1 MQDSLYVKLIK
12 ILFNTIALDSENTY
26 DAILVGAGIMSSTL
40 AVLLHELDPDLRLLV
55 VERLSSAGL
64 ESSCAK
70 NNAGTGHAAN
80 CELNYTPIQND
91 GGVSTHKAFEINKS
105 FEQSLE
111 FWGSL
116 TEKGK
121 LMPKTFLNKL
131 PHISLVF
138 GDDDISFLKKRFSEL
153 SSHAAFS
160 QMEFTMDHVQL
171 KEWIPLVMDGRKSS
185 ERIGA
190 TRIKRGTDIDF
201 GNLTRSYISQIEGKE
216 SVEINYSTNVQALQ
230 QDCGGDWHLSL
241 KGTKKSR
248 IVRSKFVFLGAGGGA
263 LSLLQKSGIPE
274 GLPYAGF
281 PVSGKWL
288 ICEELKL
295 TKTHNAKV
303 YGNAEVGAPPM
314 SVPHLDTRW
323 INGKRS
329 LLFGPFAGFSSNFL
343 KYGSK
348 LDLFRSIKSTNFLSM
363 LQAGIDNLDLGKYLF
378 NQLIQTNNDRIE
390 TLRRF
395 LPCVSP
401 DDWKLS
407 IAGQR
412 VQIIKKTAKGGML
425 KMGTEVVTSSDGSL
439 AVLLGASPGA
449 STAVTIM
456 IEVLNRCW
464 HEKMKSNQWQKKMLE
479 LFPSLGT
486 DINSN
491 QATLLSIRKRND
503 FLLKL
508 I

>member
-1 MQDSLYVKLIK
+1 MFTKS
-12 ILFNTIALDSENTY
+12 TLDSENTY

-40 AVLLHELDPDLRLLV
+40 AVLLHELEPDLRLLV

-80 CELNYTPIQND
+80 CELNYTPIQDD
-91 GGVSTHKAFEINKS
+91 GSICTTKAFEINKS

-111 FWGSL
+111 FWASL
-116 TEKGK
+116 VEKGK
-121 LMPKTFLNKL
+121 LIPETFLNKL
-131 PHISLVF
+131 PHISFVF
-138 GDDDISFLKKRFSEL
+138 GDKDISLLKKRFSEL
-153 SSHAAFS
+153 GSHAAFS
-160 QMEFTMDHVQL
+160 QMEFTKDHDEL
-171 KEWIPLVMDGRKSS
+171 KDWIPLIMDGRQKS
-185 ERIGA
+185 EKIAA

-201 GNLTRSYISQIEGKE
+201 GNLTRSYINQIESKK
-216 SVEINYSTNVQALQ
+216 SIEINYSTNVENLQ
-230 QDCGGDWHLSL
+230 KDNEDYWYLSL
-241 KGTKKSR
+241 EGEKKNR

-274 GLPYAGF
+274 GLSYAGF

-288 ICEELKL
+288 ICEEEKS
-295 TKTHNAKV
+295 TKAHNAKV
-303 YGNAEVGAPPM
+303 YGNAAVGAPPM

-323 INGKRS
+323 IDGKRS

-348 LDLFRSIKSTNFLSM
+348 LDLFRSIKTTNLFSM
-363 LQAGIDNLDLGKYLF
+363 LQAGLDNVDLGKYLL
-378 NQLIQTNNDRIE
+378 NQLIQTNEDRIE
-390 TLRRF
+390 TLKRF
-395 LPCVSP
+395 LPKASP
-401 DDWKLS
+401 NDWKLS

-412 VQIIKKTAKGGML
+412 VQIIKQTSKGGVL

-439 AVLLGASPGA
+439 AALLGASPGA

-464 HEKMKSNQWQKKMLE
+464 QEKMKSNKWKNKMLE
-479 LFPSLGT
+479 LFPSIGT

-491 QATLLSIRKRND
+491 QEALLAIRKRND
-503 FLLKL
+503 FLLQL
-508 I
+508 V

>member
-1 MQDSLYVKLIK
+1 MLK
-12 ILFNTIALDSENTY
+12 NNAPGSENTY
-26 DAILVGAGIMSSTL
+26 DAILVGAGVMSSTL
-40 AVLLHELDPDLRLLV
+40 AVLLHELDPDLRLLI
-55 VERLSSAGL
+55 VERLSSPGL
-64 ESSCAK
+64 ESSSAK

-80 CELNYTPIQND
+80 CELNYTPIQED
-91 GGVSTHKAFEINKS
+91 GGISTSKAFEINKS

-111 FWGSL
+111 FWASL
-116 TEKGK
+116 AEKGK
-121 LMPKTFLNKL
+121 LMPETFLNRL

-138 GDDDISFLKKRFSEL
+138 GDKDISLLKRRFYEL

-160 QMEFTMDHVQL
+160 KMEFTMDHVEL
-171 KEWIPLVMDGRKSS
+171 KDWIPLVMDGRKKS
-185 ERIGA
+185 EKLAA
-190 TRIKRGTDIDF
+190 TRITRGTDIDF
-201 GNLTRSYISQIEGKE
+201 GNLTRAYINQIERKE
-216 SVEINYSTNVQALQ
+216 SIEIDFLTNVEHLQ
-230 QDCGGDWHLSL
+230 QDSEGDWYLSL

-288 ICEELKL
+288 ICEEEKS
-295 TKTHNAKV
+295 TKKHNAKV
-303 YGNAEVGAPPM
+303 YGNAAVGAPPM

-348 LDLFRSIKSTNFLSM
+348 LDLFRSIKTTNIFSM
-363 LQAGIDNLDLGKYLF
+363 LQAGLDNIDLGKYLF
-378 NQLIQTNNDRIE
+378 NQLIQTKVDRIE
-390 TLRRF
+390 TLRKF
-395 LPCVSP
+395 LPLVSP
-401 DDWKLS
+401 GDWKLS

-412 VQIIKKTAKGGML
+412 VQIIKQTTQGGIL
-425 KMGTEVVTSSDGSL
+425 KMGTEVVTSSDGTL
-439 AVLLGASPGA
+439 AALLGASPGA

-456 IEVLNRCW
+456 LEVLNRCW
-464 HEKMKSNQWQKKMLE
+464 FEKMKSSQWKKKMLE
-479 LFPSLGT
+479 LFPSFGT

-491 QATLLSIRKRND
+491 QEALLAIRKRND

-508 I
+508 S

>member
-1 MQDSLYVKLIK
+1 M
-12 ILFNTIALDSENTY
+12 FNTSTSGSENSY

-40 AVLLHELDPDLRLLV
+40 AVLLHELDTDLRLLI
-55 VERLSSAGL
+55 VERLSSPGL
-64 ESSCAK
+64 ESSNAK

-80 CELNYTPIQND
+80 CELNYTPIQENGD
-91 GGVSTHKAFEINKS
+91 LITNKAFEINKS

-111 FWGSL
+111 FWASL
-116 TEKGK
+116 AEKGK
-121 LMPKTFLNKL
+121 LTPKTFLNKL

-138 GDDDISFLKKRFSEL
+138 GEKDISLLKKRFSEL

-160 QMEFTMDHVQL
+160 NMEFTIDHEEL
-171 KEWIPLVMDGRKSS
+171 KDWIPLIMYGRNNS
-185 ERIGA
+185 EKMGA
-190 TRIKRGTDIDF
+190 TRIQRGTDIDF
-201 GNLTRSYISQIEGKE
+201 GNLTRSYIKQIEGAK
-216 SVEINYSTNVQALQ
+216 SIEINYSTNVQNLQ
-230 QDCGGDWHLSL
+230 QDSEGDWYVSL
-241 KGTKKSR
+241 EGEKNR

-274 GLPYAGF
+274 GLSYAGF

-288 ICEELKL
+288 ICEEEKL
-295 TKTHNAKV
+295 AQTHNAKV
-303 YGNAEVGAPPM
+303 YGKAAVGAPPM

-323 INGKRS
+323 INGKKS

-348 LDLFRSIKSTNFLSM
+348 MDLFRSIKTTNVFSM
-363 LQAGIDNLDLGKYLF
+363 LQAGLDNIDLGKYLF
-378 NQLIQTNNDRIE
+378 NQLIQTNEDRKK
-390 TLRRF
+390 TLKRF
-395 LPCVSP
+395 LPLVSP
-401 DDWKLS
+401 NDWKLS

-412 VQIIKKTAKGGML
+412 VQIIKQTSQGGVL

-439 AVLLGASPGA
+439 AALLGASPGA

-464 HEKMKSNQWQKKMLE
+464 QERMKSSEWQNKMLE
-479 LFPSLGT
+479 LFPSIMT

-491 QATLLSIRKRND
+491 QEALLAIRKRND
-503 FLLKL
+503 FLLQL
-508 I
+508 V

>member
-1 MQDSLYVKLIK
+1 M
-12 ILFNTIALDSENTY
+12 FNTSASHSENTY

-80 CELNYTPIQND
+80 CELNYTPIQED
-91 GGVSTHKAFEINKS
+91 GSINITKAFEINKS

-111 FWGSL
+111 FWASL

-121 LMPKTFLNKL
+121 LIPKTFLNKL

-138 GDDDISFLKKRFSEL
+138 GDKDISLLKKRFSEL
-153 SSHAAFS
+153 SSHAAFA
-160 QMEFTMDHVQL
+160 QMEFTQDHGEL
-171 KEWIPLVMDGRKSS
+171 KDWIPLIMDGRK
-185 ERIGA
+185 ENEQIAA
-190 TRIKRGTDIDF
+190 TKIERGTDIDF
-201 GNLTRSYISQIEGKE
+201 GNLTRSYINQIEGAK
-216 SVEINYSTNVQALQ
+216 SIEINYSTNVENLQ
-230 QDCGGDWHLSL
+230 QGREGDWYLSL
-241 KGTKKSR
+241 EGGAKKNR
-248 IVRSKFVFLGAGGGA
+248 IVRSKFVFLGAGGGT
-263 LSLLQKSGIPE
+263 LTLLQKSGIPE
-274 GLPYAGF
+274 GLSYAGF

-288 ICEELKL
+288 ICEGEKS

-303 YGNAEVGAPPM
+303 YGNAAVGAPPM

-323 INGKRS
+323 IDGKRS

-348 LDLFRSIKSTNFLSM
+348 LDLFRSIKSTNLSSM
-363 LQAGIDNLDLGKYLF
+363 LQAGLDNIDLGKYLL
-378 NQLIQTNNDRIE
+378 NQLIQTNEDRIE
-390 TLRRF
+390 TLKRF
-395 LPCVSP
+395 LPRVSP
-401 DDWKLS
+401 NDWKLS

-412 VQIIKKTAKGGML
+412 VQIIKQTSKGGVL

-439 AVLLGASPGA
+439 AALLGASPGA

-464 HEKMKSNQWQKKMLE
+464 HEKMKSSKWENKMLE
-479 LFPSLGT
+479 LFPTIRT

-491 QATLLSIRKRND
+491 QERLLAIRKRND

>member
-1 MQDSLYVKLIK
+1 ML
-12 ILFNTIALDSENTY
+12 NTSATDAKNTY

-40 AVLLHELDPDLRLLV
+40 AVLLHELEPDLRLLI
-55 VERLSSAGL
+55 VERLSSPGL
-64 ESSCAK
+64 ESSSAK

-80 CELNYTPIQND
+80 CELNYTPIKE
-91 GGVSTHKAFEINKS
+91 GGGINTTKAFEINKS

-111 FWGSL
+111 FWASL
-116 TEKGK
+116 AEKGK
-121 LMPKTFLNKL
+121 LIPQTFLKKL

-138 GDDDISFLKKRFSEL
+138 GDKDISMLKKRFSEL
-153 SSHAAFS
+153 SSHKAFS
-160 QMEFTMDHVQL
+160 QMEFSRDHSEI
-171 KEWIPLVMDGRKSS
+171 KDWIPLVMDGRKSS
-185 ERIGA
+185 EKIGA
-190 TRIKRGTDIDF
+190 TRITRGTDIDF
-201 GNLTRSYISQIEGKE
+201 GNLTRAYMNQIEGEE
-216 SVEINYSTNVQALQ
+216 SIEIDYSTNVENLQ
-230 QDCGGDWHLSL
+230 QDIDGDWYLSL
-241 KGTKKSR
+241 KGLSKNR

-274 GLPYAGF
+274 GLAYAGF

-288 ICEELKL
+288 ICEEKKL
-295 TKTHNAKV
+295 TETHNAKV
-303 YGNAEVGAPPM
+303 YGNAAIGAPPM

-348 LDLFRSIKSTNFLSM
+348 LDLFRSIKPNNFFSM
-363 LQAGIDNLDLGKYLF
+363 LQAGLDNLDLGKYLF
-378 NQLIQTNNDRIE
+378 NQLTQTNEDRIE
-390 TLRRF
+390 TLKRF
-395 LPCVSP
+395 LPLVSP
-401 DDWKLS
+401 SDWRLS

-412 VQIIKKTAKGGML
+412 VQIIKQTAKGGVL

-439 AVLLGASPGA
+439 AALLGASPGA

-464 HEKMKSNQWQKKMLE
+464 QQKMKSSQWQQKMHE
-479 LFPSLGT
+479 LFPSIGM

-491 QATLLSIRKRND
+491 QEVLLAIRKRND

>member
-1 MQDSLYVKLIK
+1 M
-12 ILFNTIALDSENTY
+12 FNTISSNSENTY

-40 AVLLHELDPDLRLLV
+40 AVLLHELDPDLRLLI

-64 ESSCAK
+64 ESSNAK

-80 CELNYTPIQND
+80 CELNYTPIQKD
-91 GGVSTHKAFEINKS
+91 GDITTSKAFEINKS
-105 FEQSLE
+105 FERSLE
-111 FWGSL
+111 LWASL
-116 TEKGK
+116 AEKGK
-121 LMPKTFLNKL
+121 LIPQSFLKKL

-138 GDDDISFLKKRFSEL
+138 GNNDIAFLKKRFSEL
-153 SSHAAFS
+153 TSQPAFS
-160 QMEFTMDHVQL
+160 QMEFTMDHGEL
-171 KEWIPLVMDGRKSS
+171 RDWIPLVMGGRKQS
-185 ERIGA
+185 EKIGA

-201 GNLTRSYISQIEGKE
+201 GDLTRSYINHIEREE
-216 SVEINYSTNVQALQ
+216 SIEMNFSTNVENLE
-230 QDCGGDWHLSL
+230 QDSSGDWYLSL
-241 KGTKKSR
+241 KGTKKNR

-263 LSLLQKSGIPE
+263 LSLLQKSEIPE
-274 GLPYAGF
+274 GLSYAGF

-288 ICEELKL
+288 ICEEEKL

-303 YGNAEVGAPPM
+303 YGNADIGAPPM

-323 INGKRS
+323 INGKKS

-348 LDLFRSIKSTNFLSM
+348 LDLFRSIKPTNFVSM
-363 LQAGIDNLDLGKYLF
+363 LQAGLDNIDLGKYLF
-378 NQLIQTNNDRIE
+378 NQLIQTKEDRIE
-390 TLRRF
+390 TLRKF
-395 LPCVSP
+395 LPLASSG
-401 DDWKLS
+401 DWKLS

-412 VQIIKKTAKGGML
+412 VQIIKQTGKGGVL

-439 AVLLGASPGA
+439 AALLGASPGA

-464 HEKMKSNQWQKKMLE
+464 HDEMKSSRWQDKLLE
-479 LFPSLGT
+479 LFPSFGI

-491 QATLLSIRKRND
+491 QEALMAIRKRND

>member
-1 MQDSLYVKLIK
+1 
-12 ILFNTIALDSENTY
+12 LFNTRAADSENTY

-40 AVLLHELDPDLRLLV
+40 AVLLNELEPNLRLLII
-55 VERLSSAGL
+55 ERLSSPGL
-64 ESSCAK
+64 ESSSAK

-80 CELNYTPIQND
+80 CELNYTPVQND
-91 GGVSTHKAFEINKS
+91 GSISSNKALEINKS

-111 FWGSL
+111 LWASL
-116 TEKGK
+116 AEKGK
-121 LMPKTFLNKL
+121 LNPETFLNQL

-138 GDDDISFLKKRFSEL
+138 GDKDIDLLKKRFSEL

-160 QMEFTMDHVQL
+160 QMELSEDHVEL
-171 KEWIPLVMDGRKSS
+171 KDWIPLVMDGREKR
-185 ERIGA
+185 EKIAA
-190 TRIKRGTDIDF
+190 TRITRGTDIDF
-201 GNLTRSYISQIEGKE
+201 GSLTRSYINQIKREE
-216 SVEINYSTNVQALQ
+216 SIEINYSTNVESLQ
-230 QDCGGDWHLSL
+230 QDSQGDWYLSL
-241 KGTKKSR
+241 EGTSKNR

-274 GLPYAGF
+274 SFAYAGF

-288 ICEELKL
+288 ICEEERS
-295 TKTHNAKV
+295 TRIHNAKV
-303 YGNAEVGAPPM
+303 YGNAAVGAPPM

-323 INGKRS
+323 IEGKRS

-348 LDLFRSIKSTNFLSM
+348 LDLFRSIKTTNFFSM
-363 LQAGIDNLDLGKYLF
+363 LQAGLDNIDLGKYLL
-378 NQLIQTNNDRIE
+378 NQLIQTNEDRIE
-390 TLRRF
+390 TLKRF
-395 LPCVSP
+395 LPLVSP
-401 DDWKLS
+401 TDWKLS
-407 IAGQR
+407 LAGQR
-412 VQIIKKTAKGGML
+412 VQIIKQTSKGGVL
-425 KMGTEVVTSSDGSL
+425 KMGTEVVTSADGSL
-439 AVLLGASPGA
+439 AALLGASPGA

-464 HEKMKSNQWQKKMLE
+464 NERMQSNQWKMKMLE
-479 LFPSLGT
+479 LFPSIGT

-491 QATLLSIRKRND
+491 EESLLAIRKRND

>member
-1 MQDSLYVKLIK
+1 MSNTSASDSV
-12 ILFNTIALDSENTY
+12 NTY

-40 AVLLHELDPDLRLLV
+40 AVLLHELEPDLRLLV

-80 CELNYTPIQND
+80 CELNYTPIQED
-91 GGVSTHKAFEINKS
+91 GSLSTAKAFEINKS

-111 FWGSL
+111 FWASL
-116 TEKGK
+116 AEKGK
-121 LMPKTFLNKL
+121 LIPKTFLNKL

-138 GDDDISFLKKRFSEL
+138 GDKDIFLLKKRFFEL
-153 SSHAAFS
+153 SSHGAFAD
-160 QMEFTMDHVQL
+160 MEFTKDHSEL
-171 KEWIPLVMDGRKSS
+171 KDWIPLIMDGRKQS
-185 ERIGA
+185 EQIAA
-190 TRIKRGTDIDF
+190 TRIQRGTDIDF
-201 GNLTRSYISQIEGKE
+201 GNLTRSYINHIQEAKSI
-216 SVEINYSTNVQALQ
+216 EINFSTNVENLQ
-230 QDCGGDWHLSL
+230 KDSEGDWYLSL
-241 KGTKKSR
+241 EGEAKKHR

-263 LSLLQKSGIPE
+263 LTLLQKSGIPE
-274 GLPYAGF
+274 GLSYAGF
-281 PVSGKWL
+281 PVCGKWL
-288 ICEELKL
+288 ICEEEKS

-303 YGNAEVGAPPM
+303 YGNAAVGAPPM

-323 INGKRS
+323 IDGERS

-348 LDLFRSIKSTNFLSM
+348 LDLFRSIKTTNFFSM
-363 LQAGIDNLDLGKYLF
+363 VQAGIDNIDLGKYLF
-378 NQLIQTNNDRIE
+378 NQLLQTNEDRIE
-390 TLRRF
+390 TLKRF
-395 LPCVSP
+395 LPQVSP
-401 DDWKLS
+401 NDWKLS

-412 VQIIKKTAKGGML
+412 VQIIKKTSKGGVL
-425 KMGTEVVTSSDGSL
+425 KMGTEVVTSLDGSL
-439 AVLLGASPGA
+439 AALLGASPGA

-456 IEVLNRCW
+456 IEILNRCW
-464 HEKMKSNQWQKKMLE
+464 QEKMKSSKWQSKLLE
-479 LFPSLGT
+479 LFPSIGT

-491 QATLLSIRKRND
+491 QEALLSIRKRND

>member
-1 MQDSLYVKLIK
+1 
-12 ILFNTIALDSENTY
+12 
-26 DAILVGAGIMSSTL
+26 MSSTL
-40 AVLLHELDPDLRLLV
+40 AVLLHELEPDLRLLI

-64 ESSCAK
+64 ESSFAM

-80 CELNYTPIQND
+80 CELNYTPIKENGSLD
-91 GGVSTHKAFEINKS
+91 ITKAFEINKS

-111 FWGSL
+111 FWASL
-116 TEKGK
+116 TEEGK
-121 LMPKTFLNKL
+121 LIPKKFLNKL
-131 PHISLVF
+131 PHISVVF
-138 GDDDISFLKKRFSEL
+138 GEKDISFLKKRFSEL
-153 SSHAAFS
+153 SAHAAFE
-160 QMEFTMDHVQL
+160 QMEFTNDHVEL
-171 KEWIPLVMDGRKSS
+171 KDWIPLIMDSRKQS
-185 ERIGA
+185 EKIAA

-201 GNLTRSYISQIEGKE
+201 GSLTRSYLNQIEGAN
-216 SVEINYSTNVQALQ
+216 SIEISFSTNVKNLQ
-230 QDCGGDWHLSL
+230 QDNQGDWYLSL
-241 KGTKKSR
+241 EGKKNR
-248 IVRSKFVFLGAGGGA
+248 IVKSKFVFLGAGGGA
-263 LSLLQKSGIPE
+263 LSLLQKSRIPE
-274 GLPYAGF
+274 GFAYAGF

-288 ICEELKL
+288 ICEEENS

-303 YGNAEVGAPPM
+303 YGKAAMGAPPM

-323 INGKRS
+323 IEGKRS

-348 LDLFRSIKSTNFLSM
+348 LDLFRSIKTTNILTM
-363 LQAGIDNLDLGKYLF
+363 LQAGLDNIDLGKYLM
-378 NQLIQTNNDRIE
+378 NQLIQTNEDRIE
-390 TLRRF
+390 TLRNF
-395 LPCVSP
+395 LPSVSP
-401 DDWKLS
+401 NDWKLS

-412 VQIIKKTAKGGML
+412 VQIIKQSPKGGVL

-439 AVLLGASPGA
+439 AALLGASPGA

-464 HEKMKSNQWQKKMLE
+464 REKMKSSQWQQRMLE

-491 QATLLSIRKRND
+491 KEALLAIRKRND
-503 FLLKL
+503 YLLKL

>member
-1 MQDSLYVKLIK
+1 M
-12 ILFNTIALDSENTY
+12 FNPNASDSENTY

-40 AVLLHELDPDLRLLV
+40 AVLLHELEPDLRLLV

-80 CELNYTPIQND
+80 CELNYTPFNND
-91 GGVSTHKAFEINKS
+91 GTLSTGKALEINKS

-111 FWGSL
+111 FWASL
-116 TEKGK
+116 AEKGK
-121 LMPKTFLNKL
+121 LIPKTFLNKL

-138 GDDDISFLKKRFSEL
+138 GDQDIYMLKKRFSEL
-153 SSHAAFS
+153 SSHPAFA
-160 QMEFTMDHVQL
+160 QMEFTSDHGEL
-171 KEWIPLVMDGRKSS
+171 KDWIPLIMDGRKHS
-185 ERIGA
+185 EKIAA

-201 GNLTRSYISQIEGKE
+201 GSLTRSYINQIDEKK
-216 SVEINYSTNVQALQ
+216 SIEINYSTNVENLQ
-230 QDCGGDWHLSL
+230 QDSEGDWYLSL
-241 KGTKKSR
+241 NGSKKNR

-263 LSLLQKSGIPE
+263 LTLLQKSRIPE
-274 GLPYAGF
+274 GFSYAGF

-288 ICEELKL
+288 ICEEENS
-295 TKTHNAKV
+295 TNIHNAKV

-323 INGKRS
+323 IDGKKS

-363 LQAGIDNLDLGKYLF
+363 LQAGLENIDLGKYLL
-378 NQLIQTNNDRIE
+378 NQLRQSNEDRIE
-390 TLRRF
+390 TLKRF
-395 LPCVSP
+395 LPRVSP

-412 VQIIKKTAKGGML
+412 VQIIKQTSKGGVL

-439 AVLLGASPGA
+439 AALLGASPGA

-456 IEVLNRCW
+456 LEVLDRCW
-464 HEKMKSNQWQKKMLE
+464 QEKMKSKKWQDKLLE
-479 LFPSLGT
+479 LFPSIKT
-486 DINSN
+486 DIYSN
-491 QATLLSIRKRND
+491 QESLLEIRKRND

-508 I
+508 F

>member
-1 MQDSLYVKLIK
+1 MPSTSFSDS
-12 ILFNTIALDSENTY
+12 ANTY

-40 AVLLHELDPDLRLLV
+40 AVLLHELEPELRLLL
-55 VERLSSAGL
+55 VERLPSAGL

-80 CELNYTPIQND
+80 CELNYTPSQED
-91 GGVSTHKAFEINKS
+91 GSISTSKAFQINKS

-111 FWGSL
+111 FWASL

-121 LMPKTFLNKL
+121 LIPKTFLNKL

-138 GDDDISFLKKRFSEL
+138 GDKDISLLKKRFSEL
-153 SSHAAFS
+153 SSHAAFA
-160 QMEFTMDHVQL
+160 QMEFTEDHGEL
-171 KEWIPLVMDGRKSS
+171 KNWIPLIMEGRKQS
-185 ERIGA
+185 EKIAA
-190 TRIKRGTDIDF
+190 TRIQRGTDIDF
-201 GNLTRSYISQIEGKE
+201 GNLTRSYINQIEE
-216 SVEINYSTNVQALQ
+216 ANSIEINYSTNVENLQ
-230 QDCGGDWHLSL
+230 QDNEGDWYLSL
-241 KGTKKSR
+241 EGGVKNNR

-263 LSLLQKSGIPE
+263 LTLLQKSRIPE
-274 GLPYAGF
+274 GLSYAGF

-288 ICEELKL
+288 ICEEEKS

-303 YGNAEVGAPPM
+303 YGNAAVGAPPM

-323 INGKRS
+323 IDGKRS

-348 LDLFRSIKSTNFLSM
+348 LDLFRSIKATNLFSM
-363 LQAGIDNLDLGKYLF
+363 LQAGFGNIDLGKYLL
-378 NQLIQTNNDRIE
+378 NQLTQTNEDRIE
-390 TLRRF
+390 TLKRF
-395 LPCVSP
+395 LPMVSP
-401 DDWKLS
+401 NDWKLS

-412 VQIIKKTAKGGML
+412 VQIIKQTSKGGVL

-439 AVLLGASPGA
+439 AALLGASPGA

-456 IEVLNRCW
+456 LEVLNRCW
-464 HEKMKSNQWQKKMLE
+464 SEKMKSSKWKNKMLE
-479 LFPSLGT
+479 LFPSLGS

-491 QATLLSIRKRND
+491 QEALLAIRKRND

>member
-1 MQDSLYVKLIK
+1 
-12 ILFNTIALDSENTY
+12 LFITSTPDSENTY
-26 DAILVGAGIMSSTL
+26 DAIFVGAGIMSSTL
-40 AVLLHELDPDLRLLV
+40 AVLLHELEPDFRLLI
-55 VERLSSAGL
+55 VERLSSPGL
-64 ESSCAK
+64 ESSNAK

-80 CELNYTPIQND
+80 CELNYTPKKK
-91 GGVSTHKAFEINKS
+91 GGGISTAKAFEINKS
-105 FEQSLE
+105 FERSLE
-111 FWGSL
+111 FWASL
-116 TEKGK
+116 AEEGK
-121 LMPKTFLNKL
+121 LIPQTFLNKL

-138 GDDDISFLKKRFSEL
+138 GDKDIAFLEKRFSEL

-160 QMEFTMDHVQL
+160 QMELTMDHGEL
-171 KEWIPLVMDGRKSS
+171 KDWIPLIMDGREKG
-185 ERIGA
+185 EKICA
-190 TRIKRGTDIDF
+190 TRVSRGTDIDF
-201 GNLTRSYISQIEGKE
+201 GNLTRSYINQIERNE
-216 SVEINYSTNVQALQ
+216 SVEINFSTNVENLQ
-230 QDCGGDWHLSL
+230 QDNEGDWHLSL
-241 KGTKKSR
+241 KGTPKNR

-274 GLPYAGF
+274 GLLYAGF

-288 ICEELKL
+288 ICEEEKSTNLHK
-295 TKTHNAKV
+295 AKV
-303 YGNAEVGAPPM
+303 YGNAAVGSPPM

-348 LDLFRSIKSTNFLSM
+348 LDLFRSIKTTNIFSM
-363 LQAGIDNLDLGKYLF
+363 LQAGIDNIDLGKYLF
-378 NQLIQTNNDRIE
+378 NQLIQTKEDRIA
-390 TLRRF
+390 TLKRF
-395 LPCVSP
+395 LPLVSP
-401 DDWKLS
+401 SDWKLS

-412 VQIIKKTAKGGML
+412 VQIIKQTQKGGVL

-439 AVLLGASPGA
+439 AALLGASPGA

-464 HEKMKSNQWQKKMLE
+464 HEKMKTSQWQKRMIE
-479 LFPSLGT
+479 LFPSIRT

-491 QATLLSIRKRND
+491 QEALLSIRKRND

>member
-1 MQDSLYVKLIK
+1 M
-12 ILFNTIALDSENTY
+12 FNTRAADSENTY

-40 AVLLHELDPDLRLLV
+40 AVLLNELEPNLRLLII
-55 VERLSSAGL
+55 ERLSSPGL
-64 ESSCAK
+64 ESSSAK

-80 CELNYTPIQND
+80 CELNYTPVQND
-91 GGVSTHKAFEINKS
+91 GSISSNKALEINKS

-111 FWGSL
+111 LWASL
-116 TEKGK
+116 AEKGK
-121 LMPKTFLNKL
+121 LNPETFLNQL

-138 GDDDISFLKKRFSEL
+138 GDKDIDLLKKRFSEL

-160 QMEFTMDHVQL
+160 QMELSEDHVEL
-171 KEWIPLVMDGRKSS
+171 KDWIPLVMDGREKR
-185 ERIGA
+185 EKIAA
-190 TRIKRGTDIDF
+190 TRITRGTDIDF
-201 GNLTRSYISQIEGKE
+201 GSLTRSYINQIKREE
-216 SVEINYSTNVQALQ
+216 SIEINYSTNVESLQ
-230 QDCGGDWHLSL
+230 QDSQGDWYLSL
-241 KGTKKSR
+241 EGTSKNR

-274 GLPYAGF
+274 SFAYAGF

-288 ICEELKL
+288 ICEEERS
-295 TKTHNAKV
+295 TRIHNAKV
-303 YGNAEVGAPPM
+303 YGNAAVGAPPM

-323 INGKRS
+323 IEGKRS

-348 LDLFRSIKSTNFLSM
+348 LDLFRSIKTTNFFSM
-363 LQAGIDNLDLGKYLF
+363 LQAGLDNIDLGKYLL
-378 NQLIQTNNDRIE
+378 NQLIQTNEDRIE
-390 TLRRF
+390 TLKRF
-395 LPCVSP
+395 LPLVSP
-401 DDWKLS
+401 TDWKLS
-407 IAGQR
+407 LAGQR
-412 VQIIKKTAKGGML
+412 VQIIKQTSKGGVL
-425 KMGTEVVTSSDGSL
+425 KMGTEVVTSADGSL
-439 AVLLGASPGA
+439 AALLGASPGA

-464 HEKMKSNQWQKKMLE
+464 NERMQSNQWKMKMLE
-479 LFPSLGT
+479 LFPSIGT

-491 QATLLSIRKRND
+491 EESLLAIRKRND

>member
-1 MQDSLYVKLIK
+1 MFRTSTSDL
-12 ILFNTIALDSENTY
+12 ENTY

-40 AVLLHELDPDLRLLV
+40 AVLLHELDPDLRLLI
-55 VERLSSAGL
+55 VERLSSSGL
-64 ESSCAK
+64 ESSSAN

-80 CELNYTPIQND
+80 CELNYTPVQDD
-91 GGVSTHKAFEINKS
+91 GCISTSKAFEINKS

-111 FWGSL
+111 FWASL
-116 TEKGK
+116 AEKGK
-121 LMPKTFLNKL
+121 LIPATFLNKL

-138 GDDDISFLKKRFSEL
+138 GNEDIHLLQKRFSEL

-160 QMEFTMDHVQL
+160 QMEFTKDHDEL
-171 KEWIPLVMDGRKSS
+171 KDWIPLVMDGRKQS
-185 ERIGA
+185 EKIAA
-190 TRIKRGTDIDF
+190 TRIRRGTDIDF
-201 GNLTRSYISQIEGKE
+201 GNLTRSYIKQIEGKE
-216 SVEINYSTNVQALQ
+216 SIEINYSTNVENLQ
-230 QDCGGDWHLSL
+230 QDSEGVWYLSL
-241 KGTKKSR
+241 DGTKINR

-263 LSLLQKSGIPE
+263 LTLLQKSGIPE
-274 GLPYAGF
+274 GLSYAGF

-288 ICEELKL
+288 ICEEENS

-303 YGNAEVGAPPM
+303 YGNAAVGAPPM

-348 LDLFRSIKSTNFLSM
+348 LDLFRSIKSTNVVSM
-363 LQAGIDNLDLGKYLF
+363 LQAGITNLDLGKYLF
-378 NQLIQTNNDRIE
+378 NQLIQTNKDRIE
-390 TLRRF
+390 TLKKF
-395 LPCVSP
+395 LPMVRP
-401 DDWKLS
+401 GDWKLS

-412 VQIIKKTAKGGML
+412 VQIIKQTPKGGVL

-464 HEKMKSNQWQKKMLE
+464 YEKMKSIQWQKKMLE
-479 LFPSLGT
+479 LFPSIGT

-491 QATLLSIRKRND
+491 QEALLAIRKRND

>member
-1 MQDSLYVKLIK
+1 M
-12 ILFNTIALDSENTY
+12 FNTSSSDSENTY

-40 AVLLHELDPDLRLLV
+40 AVLLHELDPELRLLI
-55 VERLSSAGL
+55 VERLSSPGL
-64 ESSCAK
+64 ESSSAK

-80 CELNYTPIQND
+80 CELNYTPIDED
-91 GGVSTHKAFEINKS
+91 GVISTNKAFEINKS
-105 FEQSLE
+105 FERSLE
-111 FWGSL
+111 FWASL
-116 TEKGK
+116 VEKGK
-121 LMPKTFLNKL
+121 LIPKTFLNKL

-138 GDDDISFLKKRFSEL
+138 GDNDISFLKKRFFEI

-160 QMEFTMDHVQL
+160 EMEFTMDHVEL
-171 KEWIPLVMDGRKSS
+171 KDWIPLVMDGREKS
-185 ERIGA
+185 EKIGA

-201 GNLTRSYISQIEGKE
+201 GSLTRSYINQIEGQD
-216 SVEINYSTNVQALQ
+216 SIDINYSTNVERLQ
-230 QDCGGDWHLSL
+230 KDSEGDWYLFL
-241 KGTKKSR
+241 KGTQKNR

-274 GLPYAGF
+274 GLLYAGF

-288 ICEELKL
+288 ICDEEKS
-295 TKTHNAKV
+295 TNTHNAKV
-303 YGNAEVGAPPM
+303 YGNAAVGAPPM

-323 INGKRS
+323 INGNRS

-348 LDLFRSIKSTNFLSM
+348 LDLFRSIKPTNFFSM
-363 LQAGIDNLDLGKYLF
+363 LQAGLDNVDLGIYLF
-378 NQLIQTNNDRIE
+378 NQLIQTNEDRIE
-390 TLRRF
+390 TLRGF
-395 LPCVSP
+395 LPRVSP
-401 DDWKLS
+401 GDWRLS
-407 IAGQR
+407 VAGQR
-412 VQIIKKTAKGGML
+412 VQIIKQTAKGGVL

-439 AVLLGASPGA
+439 AALLGASPGA

-464 HEKMKSNQWQKKMLE
+464 HENMKSSQWKKRMLE
-479 LFPSLGT
+479 LFPSMGT

-491 QATLLSIRKRND
+491 QEALLAIRKRND

>member
-1 MQDSLYVKLIK
+1 M
-12 ILFNTIALDSENTY
+12 FNTSSPSSENTY

-40 AVLLHELDPDLRLLV
+40 AVLLHELDPDLRLLI
-55 VERLSSAGL
+55 VERLSSPGL
-64 ESSCAK
+64 ESSSAN

-80 CELNYTPIQND
+80 CELNYTPPIR
-91 GGVSTHKAFEINKS
+91 GSEGISTTKAFEINKS

-111 FWGSL
+111 FWASL
-116 TEKGK
+116 AEKGK
-121 LMPKTFLNKL
+121 LMPQTFLNKL

-138 GDDDISFLKKRFSEL
+138 GDNDVSFLKRRFSEL
-153 SSHAAFS
+153 SSHHAFS
-160 QMEFTMDHVQL
+160 GMEFTMDHNEL
-171 KEWIPLVMDGRKSS
+171 KDWIPLVMDGRKQN
-185 ERIGA
+185 EKIAA
-190 TRIKRGTDIDF
+190 TRITRGTDIDF
-201 GNLTRSYISQIEGKE
+201 GNLTRSYINQIEGKE
-216 SVEINYSTNVQALQ
+216 SIEVDFLSNVENLQ
-230 QDCGGDWHLSL
+230 QDSDGDWYLSL
-241 KGTKKSR
+241 KGTRKNR

-274 GLPYAGF
+274 GLLYAGF

-288 ICEELKL
+288 ICEEEKS
-295 TKTHNAKV
+295 TKIHNAKV
-303 YGNAEVGAPPM
+303 YGNAAVGAPPM

-348 LDLFRSIKSTNFLSM
+348 LDLFRSIKTTNFVSM
-363 LQAGIDNLDLGKYLF
+363 LQAGLDNIDLGKYLF
-378 NQLIQTNNDRIE
+378 NQLIQTKEDRIE
-390 TLRRF
+390 TLKRF
-395 LPCVSP
+395 LPLVSP
-401 DDWKLS
+401 SDWKLS

-412 VQIIKKTAKGGML
+412 VQIIKQTAAGGVL

-439 AVLLGASPGA
+439 AALLGASPGA

-456 IEVLNRCW
+456 LEVLNRCW
-464 HEKMKSNQWQKKMLE
+464 HEKMKSRQWQKRMLE
-479 LFPSLGT
+479 LFPSFGT

-491 QATLLSIRKRND
+491 KEALLAIRKRND

>member
-1 MQDSLYVKLIK
+1 MSE
-12 ILFNTIALDSENTY
+12 SENTY
-26 DAILVGAGIMSSTL
+26 DAVLVGAGIMSSTL
-40 AVLLHELDPDLRLLV
+40 AVLMHELEPDLRLLV

-80 CELNYTPIQND
+80 CELNYTPIEED
-91 GGVSTHKAFEINKS
+91 GSLSTTKAFEINKS

-111 FWGSL
+111 FWASL
-116 TEKGK
+116 AEKGK
-121 LMPKTFLNKL
+121 LIPKKFLNKL

-138 GDDDISFLKKRFSEL
+138 GDEDIGLLKKRFSKL
-153 SSHAAFS
+153 SSYSAFA
-160 QMEFTMDHVQL
+160 QMEFTKDHGEL
-171 KEWIPLVMDGRKSS
+171 KDWIPLIMDGREQS
-185 ERIGA
+185 EKIAA

-201 GNLTRSYISQIEGKE
+201 GTLTRSYINQIEGEE
-216 SVEINYSTNVQALQ
+216 SIEINYSTNVENLQ
-230 QDCGGDWHLSL
+230 QDSDGVWYLALEGA
-241 KGTKKSR
+241 KKNR
-248 IVRSKFVFLGAGGGA
+248 IVRSNFVFLGAGGGA

-274 GLPYAGF
+274 GLSYAGF

-288 ICEELKL
+288 ICDEEKT

-303 YGNAEVGAPPM
+303 YGNAAVGAPPM

-323 INGKRS
+323 IGGKRS

-348 LDLFRSIKSTNFLSM
+348 LDLFRSIKKTNLFPM
-363 LQAGIDNLDLGKYLF
+363 LQAGFDNIDLGKYLL
-378 NQLIQTNNDRIE
+378 NQLIQTNEDRIK
-390 TLRRF
+390 TLQRF
-395 LPCVSP
+395 LPQASP
-401 DDWKLS
+401 NDWNLS

-412 VQIIKKTAKGGML
+412 VQIIKQTSKGGVL

-439 AVLLGASPGA
+439 AALLGASPGA

-464 HEKMKSNQWQKKMLE
+464 QEKMKSSKWKNKMLE
-479 LFPSLGT
+479 LFPSIGK

-491 QATLLSIRKRND
+491 QEALLAIRKRND

>member
-1 MQDSLYVKLIK
+1 M
-12 ILFNTIALDSENTY
+12 FNTGTPDSENTY

-40 AVLLHELDPDLRLLV
+40 AVLLHELEPDLRLLV

-80 CELNYTPIQND
+80 CELNYTPIQED
-91 GGVSTHKAFEINKS
+91 GSLSTTKAFEINKS

-111 FWGSL
+111 FWASL
-116 TEKGK
+116 AEKGK
-121 LMPKTFLNKL
+121 LIPKTFLNKL

-138 GDDDISFLKKRFSEL
+138 GDKDISLLKKRFSEL
-153 SSHAAFS
+153 SSHAAFA
-160 QMEFTMDHVQL
+160 QMEFTKDHGEL
-171 KEWIPLVMDGRKSS
+171 KDWIPLIMDGRKQS
-185 ERIGA
+185 EKIAA

-201 GNLTRSYISQIEGKE
+201 GNLTRSYINQIEGAK
-216 SVEINYSTNVQALQ
+216 SIDINYSTNVENLQ
-230 QDCGGDWHLSL
+230 QDSEGDWYLSL
-241 KGTKKSR
+241 EGEKENR

-263 LSLLQKSGIPE
+263 LSLLQKSRIPE
-274 GLPYAGF
+274 GLSYAGF

-288 ICEELKL
+288 ICDEEKS

-303 YGNAEVGAPPM
+303 YGNAAVGAPPM

-323 INGKRS
+323 IDGKRS

-348 LDLFRSIKSTNFLSM
+348 LDLFRSIKTTNLFSM
-363 LQAGIDNLDLGKYLF
+363 LQAGLENIDLGKYLL
-378 NQLIQTNNDRIE
+378 NQLIQTNEDRIE
-390 TLRRF
+390 TLKRF
-395 LPCVSP
+395 LPVVSP

-412 VQIIKKTAKGGML
+412 VQIIKQTPKGGVL

-439 AVLLGASPGA
+439 AALLGASPGA

-464 HEKMKSNQWQKKMLE
+464 NEKMKSSKWKNKMLE
-479 LFPSLGT
+479 LFPSIEI

-491 QATLLSIRKRND
+491 QDALLAIRKRND

>member
-1 MQDSLYVKLIK
+1 M
-12 ILFNTIALDSENTY
+12 FNTGTPDSENTY

-40 AVLLHELDPDLRLLV
+40 AVLLHELEPDLRLLV

-80 CELNYTPIQND
+80 CELNYTPIQDD
-91 GGVSTHKAFEINKS
+91 GSICTTKAFEINKS

-111 FWGSL
+111 FWASL
-116 TEKGK
+116 VEKGK
-121 LMPKTFLNKL
+121 LIPETFLNKL
-131 PHISLVF
+131 PHISFVF
-138 GDDDISFLKKRFSEL
+138 GDKDISFLKKRFSEL
-153 SSHAAFS
+153 GSHAAFA
-160 QMEFTMDHVQL
+160 QMEFTKDHDEL
-171 KEWIPLVMDGRKSS
+171 KDWIPLIMDGREKS
-185 ERIGA
+185 EKIAA

-201 GNLTRSYISQIEGKE
+201 GNLTRSYINQIEEAK
-216 SVEINYSTNVQALQ
+216 SIEINYSTNVENLQ
-230 QDCGGDWHLSL
+230 QDSEGDWYLSL
-241 KGTKKSR
+241 EAGAKKNR

-263 LSLLQKSGIPE
+263 LTLLQKSGIPE
-274 GLPYAGF
+274 GLSYAGF

-288 ICEELKL
+288 ICEEEKL

-303 YGNAEVGAPPM
+303 YGNAAVGAPPM

-323 INGKRS
+323 IDGKRS

-348 LDLFRSIKSTNFLSM
+348 LDLFRSIKTTNLFSM
-363 LQAGIDNLDLGKYLF
+363 LQAGLGNIDLGKYLL
-378 NQLIQTNNDRIE
+378 NQLIQTNEDRIE
-390 TLRRF
+390 TLKRF
-395 LPCVSP
+395 LPVVSP

-412 VQIIKKTAKGGML
+412 VQIIKQTPKGGVL

-439 AVLLGASPGA
+439 AALLGASPGA

-464 HEKMKSNQWQKKMLE
+464 HEKMKSSKWKNKMLE
-479 LFPSLGT
+479 LFPSIGI

-491 QATLLSIRKRND
+491 QDALLAIRKRND

>member
-1 MQDSLYVKLIK
+1 MFSTSATDSK
-12 ILFNTIALDSENTY
+12 NTY

-40 AVLLHELDPDLRLLV
+40 AVMLHELDPDLRLLI
-55 VERLSSAGL
+55 VERLSSPGL
-64 ESSCAK
+64 ESSSAN

-80 CELNYTPIQND
+80 CELNYTPIAED
-91 GGVSTHKAFEINKS
+91 GGISTNKAFEINKS

-111 FWGSL
+111 FWASL
-116 TEKGK
+116 VEKGK
-121 LMPKTFLNKL
+121 LMPETFLNKL

-138 GDDDISFLKKRFSEL
+138 GDKDISFLKRRFSKL

-160 QMEFTMDHVQL
+160 QMEFTMDHVEL
-171 KEWIPLVMDGRKSS
+171 KDWIPLVMDGRKQS
-185 ERIGA
+185 EKIGA

-201 GNLTRSYISQIEGKE
+201 GNLTRSYINQIERKE
-216 SVEINYSTNVQALQ
+216 SIEINFLTNVENLQ
-230 QDCGGDWHLSL
+230 KDSEGDWYLSL
-241 KGTKKSR
+241 KGIQKNR

-274 GLPYAGF
+274 GLLYAGF

-288 ICEELKL
+288 ICEEEKS
-295 TKTHNAKV
+295 TKKHNAKV
-303 YGNAEVGAPPM
+303 YGNAAVGAPPM

-348 LDLFRSIKSTNFLSM
+348 SDLFRSIKTNNFFSI
-363 LQAGIDNLDLGKYLF
+363 LQAGIDNIDLGKYLL
-378 NQLIQTNNDRIE
+378 NQLRQTKQDRIE
-390 TLRRF
+390 TLRSF
-395 LPCVSP
+395 LPLVSP
-401 DDWKLS
+401 SDWELS

-412 VQIIKKTAKGGML
+412 VQIIKQTSKGGVL
-425 KMGTEVVTSSDGSL
+425 KMGTEVVTSSDRSL
-439 AVLLGASPGA
+439 AALLGASPGA

-456 IEVLNRCW
+456 LEVLNRCW
-464 HEKMKSNQWQKKMLE
+464 HEKMKSSQWKKKMLE
-479 LFPSLGT
+479 LFPSFGT

-491 QATLLSIRKRND
+491 KEALLAIRKRND

>member
-1 MQDSLYVKLIK
+1 
-12 ILFNTIALDSENTY
+12 LFNTSASESENTY

-40 AVLLHELDPDLRLLV
+40 AVLLHELEPDLRLLV

-80 CELNYTPIQND
+80 CELNYTPMLED
-91 GGVSTHKAFEINKS
+91 GSLSTIKAFEINKS

-111 FWGSL
+111 FWASL

-121 LMPKTFLNKL
+121 LLPKNFLNKL

-138 GDDDISFLKKRFSEL
+138 GDKDISFLEKRFSEL
-153 SSHAAFS
+153 SSHEAFA
-160 QMEFTMDHVQL
+160 QMEFTKDHGEL
-171 KEWIPLVMDGRKSS
+171 KDWIPLIMDGRKQS
-185 ERIGA
+185 EKIAA

-201 GNLTRSYISQIEGKE
+201 GNLTRSYINQIEGAK
-216 SVEINYSTNVQALQ
+216 SIEINYSTNVETLQ
-230 QDCGGDWHLSL
+230 QDSEGDWYLSL
-241 KGTKKSR
+241 EGGAKKNR

-263 LSLLQKSGIPE
+263 LTLLQKSGIPE
-274 GLPYAGF
+274 GFSYAGF

-288 ICEELKL
+288 ICEEENS

-303 YGNAEVGAPPM
+303 YGNAAVGAPPM

-323 INGKRS
+323 IDGKRS

-348 LDLFRSIKSTNFLSM
+348 LDLFRSIKTTNVFSM
-363 LQAGIDNLDLGKYLF
+363 LQAGLENIDLGKYLF
-378 NQLIQTNNDRIE
+378 NQLIQTNADRIK
-390 TLRRF
+390 TLKKF
-395 LPCVSP
+395 LPLASP
-401 DDWKLS
+401 NDWKLS
-407 IAGQR
+407 VAGQR
-412 VQIIKKTAKGGML
+412 VQIIKQTPKGGVL

-439 AVLLGASPGA
+439 AALLGASPGA

-464 HEKMKSNQWQKKMLE
+464 HEKMKSSKWQNKLLE
-479 LFPSLGT
+479 LFPSFGT

-491 QATLLSIRKRND
+491 QEALLAIRKRND